1 MVFVFLFLTSLSKI
15 ISDYIHFAANG
26 IILFFS
32 LWLSGTW
39 AFWCL
44 WGIRGEVS
52 VTCERI
58 GLGSRVG
65 WTGHRRM
72 LTNITRRLRI
82 YCFVEIA
89 YIQNECIILLGNPH
103 LAKWFYK
110 HLCIPVKNHFMFIF
124 TPLNSVRLYFSG
136 LQNHYRWWLQPWN

>member
-1 MVFVFLFLTSLSKI
+1 MVFVSLFLISLSKI
-15 ISDYIHFAANG
+15 VSGYVHFAANG
-26 IILFFS
+26 IILFCS

-44 WGIRGEVS
+44 WGIRGEVRS
-52 VTCERI
+52 PVKKI

-65 WTGHRRM
+65 CTGHRRM

-89 YIQNECIILLGNPH
+89 HIQSECIILLGNPH

-124 TPLNSVRLYFSG
+124 TPLLNWVTYYFYYAVCF
-136 LQNHYRWWLQPWN
+136 L